1 MDNKT
6 ELISKHSTQ
15 FDSICSKMKKLLAK
29 KQSLNSAEP
38 KCIYPR
44 LFVSNYSYAINK
56 NFIQSSNIT
65 FIISCVKISE
75 KDKI

>member
-1 MDNKT
+1 MDNT
-6 ELISKHSTQ
+6 AEVLEKHSTQ
-15 FDSICSKMKKLLAK
+15 FNSICSKMKKLLAK

-44 LFVSNYSYAINK
+44 LFVSNYSFAINK
-56 NFIQSSNIT
+56 NFIESSNIT
-65 FIISCVKISE
+65 LVVSCVKISE